1 MKVTPSKEPVSFG
14 LAEVKEEDT
23 CAEPMTKEQR
33 IALRRKWEIE
43 NLVDELAEQIDAQ
56 SDVGEDAAV
65 PVYQWAQQ
73 INSQITKA
81 QGGSGPFRKRY
92 MIVAEL
98 ALRAVLV
105 IDRSKS

>member
-1 MKVTPSKEPVSFG
+1 MKVTPPKEPST
-14 LAEVKEEDT
+14 LTKEERVALA
-23 CAEPMTKEQR
+23 CQR
-33 IALRRKWEIE
+33 EIE
-43 NLVDELAEQIDAQ
+43 TLVAELVEQINAQ
-56 SDVGEDAAV
+56 SDIGEDASV

-92 MIVAEL
+92 MIAAEL